1 MLNERAQV
9 LLKTLIERYIE
20 EGQPVGSRALSHYS
34 GLDLSSASIRNV
46 MADLEALGF
55 VESPH
60 TSAGRMPTAKGYRF
74 FVDSLLVVKPLN
86 PQEIEQVGDTLTPD
100 NPSRLIS
107 SASHIL
113 SDLTRFAGVVIAP
126 RREGLAFRQIEF
138 LKLSEKRLLLIIVTS
153 NGDVQNR
160 VLFTDKPYTASEL
173 AEASN
178 YLNRNYA
185 GLTFNEIHR
194 RVKEE
199 LGQLR
204 SNVSALMAA
213 AIETSASTDLDE
225 ECVISGE
232 HNLLHVQDLSSDL
245 ANLKRLFELFEKKTT
260 LLQLLDASRNAQGVQ
275 IFIGSESGLGQLDEC
290 SIVTAPYGTEN
301 EVIGTLAVIGP
312 KRMAYERVIPI
323 VDITAKLLSG
333 ALSHH

>member
-34 GLDLSSASIRNV
+34 GLELSSASIRNV
-46 MADLEALGF
+46 MADLEGLGF

-60 TSAGRMPTAKGYRF
+60 TSSGRVPTAKGYRF
-74 FVDSLLVVKPLN
+74 FVDSLLVVKPLE
-86 PQEIEQVGDTLTPD
+86 QREIEQLGGNLLPD
-100 NPSRLIS
+100 NPSRLINA
-107 SASHIL
+107 ASHLL
-113 SDLTRFAGVVIAP
+113 SDLTRFAGIVIAP
-126 RREGLAFRQIEF
+126 KRDAQAFRQVEF

-160 VLFTDKPYTASEL
+160 VLFTERSYTSSEL
-173 AEASN
+173 TEASN

-185 GLTFNEIHR
+185 GLTLNEIHR
-194 RVKEE
+194 RVKDE
-199 LGQLR
+199 LGQLK
-204 SNVSALMAA
+204 SNVSELMSA
-213 AIETSASTDLDE
+213 AIETTTRTDLEE

-232 HNLLHVQDLSSDL
+232 RNLLEVHDLSSDL
-245 ANLKRLFELFEKKTT
+245 ANLKRLFELFEKKTM
-260 LLQLLDASRNAQGVQ
+260 LLQLLDASRTAQGMQ

-290 SIVTAPYGTEN
+290 SIITAPYGTEN
-301 EVIGTLAVIGP
+301 QVVGTLAVIGP